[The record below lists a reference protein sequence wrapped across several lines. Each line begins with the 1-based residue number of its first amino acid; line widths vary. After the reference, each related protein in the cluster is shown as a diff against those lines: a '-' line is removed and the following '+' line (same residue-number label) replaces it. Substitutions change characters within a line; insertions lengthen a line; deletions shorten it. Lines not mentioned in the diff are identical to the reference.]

1 MKRCPTAIV
10 GAAGEDGAEPLSC
23 LYSNGRA
30 RLLLLVVGLRRS
42 IGNGLSLCPYCGWSG
57 GRTAGKV
64 VGMVQ
69 AFSLP
74 AAFRIAVRIPSVS

>member
-30 RLLLLVVGLRRS
+30 KLLLLVVGLRRS
-42 IGNGLSLCPYCGWSG
+42 IGNGLSLCPYCGLSG
-57 GRTAGKV
+57 AGQPGK
-64 VGMVQ
+64 
-69 AFSLP
+69 
-74 AAFRIAVRIPSVS
+74 

>member
-30 RLLLLVVGLRRS
+30 KLLLLVVGLRRS
-42 IGNGLSLCPYCGWSG
+42 IGNGLSGTNLE
-57 GRTAGKV
+57 T
-64 VGMVQ
+64 
-69 AFSLP
+69 
-74 AAFRIAVRIPSVS
+74 FRDLLKM

>member
-30 RLLLLVVGLRRS
+30 KLLLLVVGLRRS

-57 GRTAGKV
+57 AR
-64 VGMVQ
+64 
-69 AFSLP
+69 LP
-74 AAFRIAVRIPSVS
+74 AKSSGRFRLFPCRRLSG